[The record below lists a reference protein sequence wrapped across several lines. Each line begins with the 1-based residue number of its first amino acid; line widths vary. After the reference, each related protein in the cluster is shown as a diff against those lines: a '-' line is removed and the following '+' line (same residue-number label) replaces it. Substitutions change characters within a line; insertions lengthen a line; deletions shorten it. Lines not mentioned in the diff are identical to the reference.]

1 MTGAEPSDGFRRVM
15 IRAFLFCLATVGVF
29 INIEGRDAAL
39 ARPIELAVG
48 RISVP
53 GLVEPV
59 GDRRGH
65 RRHEN
70 LLPRRDH
77 YYGAERPDGYYGYGY
92 YQPYHLMH
100 THDRKNDGEPIELLC
115 FL

>member
-1 MTGAEPSDGFRRVM
+1 M

-59 GDRRGH
+59 GGRRGH
-65 RRHEN
+65 RRHDAA
-70 LLPRRDH
+70 LQKVV
-77 YYGAERPDGYYGYGY
+77 ERTFAFVVSQDSVRPETDMWG
-92 YQPYHLMH
+92 
-100 THDRKNDGEPIELLC
+100 TA
-115 FL
+115 